1 MATSPSNT
9 IPTTMPILATIAAF
23 PPPNLTFNEKLEG
36 PIYLSCLTQFLP
48 IMCSIESMGI
58 VDGTDPCPP
67 QFLVDDSGKQVPNPK
82 FTIWQRKD

>member
-1 MATSPSNT
+1 MAASSSTHPT
-9 IPTTMPILATIAAF
+9 AIPITAAASALT
-23 PPPNLTFNEKLEG
+23 PPNLTFHEKLEG
-36 PIYLSCLTQFLP
+36 PKYLSWLTQFSP
-48 IMCSIESMGI
+48 ILRSQECMGI